1 MNRANALVGIF
12 VAVGLALFTAG
23 LFLIGNQHQAFRRHL
38 EFYTEF
44 ASVDGITLGTK
55 VRVAGMSA
63 GQVENIE
70 IPSDP
75 ASKFR
80 IELQIDDR
88 LQGLIRHDSL
98 VTIETEGL
106 VGDKFLSIH
115 KGNPRLPI
123 APAKSTLRSKPPFE
137 VSKLFEQ
144 ASDLVSQV
152 DSTMTE
158 VRGELGGALEAL
170 TATIN
175 TTNGLVTAMHQGQ
188 GAAGVLLEDEETA
201 ANVKQIVLNG
211 RRATANLV
219 EASAQV
225 NGLLTDF
232 RSRQLF
238 AKAERTLATA
248 DGAVEQINRASQQV
262 NRTLTQALAEDQYGE
277 TAGSNL
283 QQSFS
288 NLNRATANAVEDT
301 EALKQQFFF
310 RAFFKKRGYD
320 DLDGLPEIPYR
331 QGNFFAKLS
340 QRREWLPASAL
351 FRSDASGKEIL
362 SPEGRNRIDQAVGRL
377 ASPYSTPI
385 MLEGYAQAESAADE
399 LVVSRARAVTLR
411 TYLEVHFH
419 IDRKNIGVIALSHTP
434 PLTAGKETWDGV
446 CLVQLSTAR

>member
-12 VAVGLALFTAG
+12 VMVGLALFTAG
-23 LFLIGNQHQAFRRHL
+23 LFLIGNQHQAFRHHL
-38 EFYTEF
+38 KFYTEF
-44 ASVDGITLGTK
+44 AGVDGITLGTK
-55 VRVAGMSA
+55 VRVAGMNA
-63 GQVENIE
+63 GQVQNMK

-88 LQGLIRHDSL
+88 LQGLIRSDSI
-98 VTIETEGL
+98 VTIETEGI

-115 KGNPRLPI
+115 EGNPRLAM

-152 DSTMTE
+152 DRTMTE
-158 VRGELGGALEAL
+158 VRGELSGALEAL

-175 TTNGLVTAMHQGQ
+175 NTNGLVTAIQHGQ
-188 GAAGVLLEDEETA
+188 GAAGVLLEDKETA

-225 NGLLTDF
+225 NDLLADF

-248 DGAVEQINRASQQV
+248 DGRGGADQSGLATSQSDPDPGVGGGSVRRNRRFQPA
-262 NRTLTQALAEDQYGE
+262 
-277 TAGSNL
+277 AGSL
-283 QQSFS
+283 S

-301 EALKQQFFF
+301 EALKRGFFF
-310 RAFFKKRGYD
+310 RSFLQKARIRSSGWARRKK
-320 DLDGLPEIPYR
+320 PYR
-331 QGNFFAKLS
+331 QGNFFCQTFPS
-340 QRREWLPASAL
+340 G
-351 FRSDASGKEIL
+351 ASG
-362 SPEGRNRIDQAVGRL
+362 SRL
-377 ASPYSTPI
+377 PDCFGW
-385 MLEGYAQAESAADE
+385 M
-399 LVVSRARAVTLR
+399 
-411 TYLEVHFH
+411 
-419 IDRKNIGVIALSHTP
+419 RKRQGDSFA
-434 PLTAGKETWDGV
+434 
-446 CLVQLSTAR
+446 